1 MSAVSFTQ
9 SFATF
14 YLKSLRV
21 FAIFCGFC
29 LQRGQ
34 TNDMIK
40 SNLLDD
46 DIFLPPALSSYG
58 ISILN
63 KKSPEKDLNEKSPIQ
78 NDKMDIDNHSPSKLK
93 QSLSVHFQQ
102 VDSLSNEQKSVGTY
116 SNPNTHLHTLHQTTN
131 SNHMSTQTTTNNS
144 QENSYNSN
152 SQSNLSITS
161 QGSEESRFVVRR
173 LRGRRFGKEMGP
185 PPLRKSIHDILKDK
199 FEKEKK
205 EPEKLDVIDKEN
217 VFSNLNLTK
226 EKEAELK
233 RRIELEKLKFKKPS
247 KVPVQRE
254 ILKDIS
260 KDRDNMENKRELN
273 NSPVIKEIKPYDLI
287 PQRQVPEVNKSPG
300 FNFPKPI
307 NKDDFH
313 LPITPVNDFR
323 RPKIPKLSPKVIVSP
338 EKIKSIKR
346 PIDDYQRNWDKQ
358 REIEKIKKELALENP
373 SDDLKLPPAVI
384 QSIKKRHH
392 PHSDNK
398 IIILNDKE
406 YERMELL
413 GRGGTSKVYKVKSLS
428 NNKMYA
434 LKKVTFDQFDESNI
448 KGFRGE
454 IDLLNRLKSL
464 DRVVELIDHVI
475 NESSIYLLMEC
486 GEIDLAHVL
495 HQRLNTT
502 DFTSIRFH
510 TLELLKCV
518 QSVHSAGIVHS
529 DLKPANFIFVKGM
542 LKIIDFGIAD
552 SVPDHT
558 SNIYRDSQIGTPNY
572 MSPEALI
579 DNNSKM
585 TGMTEKTWKVGKPSD
600 IWSCGCIIYQ
610 MIYGKPPY
618 NSFTGNQRFMAIIN
632 PQVKIQYPP
641 TVNGVKVPKSAIELM
656 MNCFHRDP
664 NDRWTVEQCLESE
677 FLQPKIVNDSIIRDL
692 VHLCVN
698 YGYNRRSSIMG
709 IDDYD
714 QMIDNILK
722 QINEFNL

>member
-1 MSAVSFTQ
+1 
-9 SFATF
+9 
-14 YLKSLRV
+14 
-21 FAIFCGFC
+21 
-29 LQRGQ
+29 
-34 TNDMIK
+34 MIK
-40 SNLLDD
+40 SHLLEDD
-46 DIFLPPALSSYG
+46 TFLPPPLSSYG

-63 KKSPEKDLNEKSPIQ
+63 RKSPEKNLSGINLEQSEKM
-78 NDKMDIDNHSPSKLK
+78 NVDNQSPSKLK
-93 QSLSVHFQQ
+93 ESLSVHFQQ
-102 VDSLSNEQKSVGTY
+102 VDSINNEHKPLNTY
-116 SNPNTHLHTLHQTTN
+116 SNSSTHTNGLNQTTVSN
-131 SNHMSTQTTTNNS
+131 SMLTQTNANNS
-144 QENSYNSN
+144 QENLSFHSN
-152 SQSNLSITS
+152 SQSNLSLTS
-161 QGSEESRFVVRR
+161 QGSEESRFTVKR
-173 LRGRRFGKEMGP
+173 LRGRRFGKKLGP
-185 PPLRKSIHDILKDK
+185 PQRKSIHDILKDK
-199 FEKEKK
+199 FEKEN
-205 EPEKLDVIDKEN
+205 EPEKINTDDQEN
-217 VFSNLNLTK
+217 LFMNLNLSK
-226 EKEAELK
+226 EKESELK
-233 RRIELEKLKFKKPS
+233 RRIEEEKLKFKRP
-247 KVPVQRE
+247 VEEPVQRE
-254 ILKDIS
+254 ALKDIS
-260 KDRDNMENKRELN
+260 KDNSNIDNRGEYSK
-273 NSPVIKEIKPYDLI
+273 SPIKQDKGQDRRAFDLI
-287 PQRQVPEVNKSPG
+287 PQRQAPELNIQSDDRQRKSPG

-307 NKDDFH
+307 KKDDFH
-313 LPITPVNDFR
+313 IPLTPVNDFR
-323 RPKIPKLSPKVIVSP
+323 RPKIPKISPGVSLSP
-338 EKIKSIKR
+338 EKPQQVKR
-346 PIDDYQRNWDKQ
+346 QIEDSNDREKQQTWDKQ
-358 REIEKIKKELALENP
+358 REIEKIKKELALDTS

-428 NNKMYA
+428 NNRTYA

-448 KGFRGE
+448 RGFRGE
-454 IDLLNRLKSL
+454 IELLNKLKSL
-464 DRVVELIDHVI
+464 NRVVELIDYVI
-475 NESSIYLLMEC
+475 NDSSIYLLMEC

-510 TLELLKCV
+510 TSELLKCV

-585 TGMTEKTWKVGKPSD
+585 TGSNEKTWKVGKPSD

-632 PQVKIQYPP
+632 PQVKIQYPT

-656 MNCFHRDP
+656 MNCFRRDP
-664 NDRWTVEQCLESE
+664 NDRWTVDQCLKSE
-677 FLQPKIVNDSIIRDL
+677 FLQPKIVNDNIIRDL
-692 VHLCVN
+692 VHSCVN

-714 QMIDNILK
+714 QMIENILK
-722 QINEFNL
+722 QIDELNL